1 MEIII
6 KKSINTTKKFDAIV
20 DGKKI
25 SFGDPK
31 YQDFTI
37 HKYETR
43 KERYIARHRK
53 NEKWGIEGLNTAGFY
68 SRWVLWNMPT
78 IETSIADLNKR
89 YKDIK
94 FKYVK

>member
-1 MEIII
+1 MEIVIT
-6 KKSINTTKKFDAIV
+6 KSTNNKKKFDAVV

-25 SFGDPK
+25 SFGDPN
-31 YQDFTI
+31 YSDFSI
-37 HKYETR
+37 HKDPAR

-53 NEKWGIEGLNTAGFY
+53 NEKWGIDGIKTPGFY
-68 SRWVLWNMPT
+68 SRWILWHMPT
-78 IETSIADLNKR
+78 IEASIADLNKK

>member
-1 MEIII
+1 MEVVIS
-6 KKSINTTKKFDAIV
+6 KSTNKNKKFDAFI

-25 SFGDPK
+25 SFGAAG
-31 YQDFTI
+31 YEDFTI
-37 HKYETR
+37 HKNPER
-43 KERYIARHRK
+43 KERYITRHRK
-53 NEKWGIEGLNTAGFY
+53 NGKWGIEFY

-94 FKYVK
+94 SKYAK